1 MDVMKKTTELLVG
14 LRRRSKSMTKMTK
27 IRIAMAIGC
36 LLISAALAFF
46 IRSASSEATDSSS
59 TGVLMVAV
67 MALVLAAASAGRRRR
82 EQGNRNQEANKAVD
96 AEHEPR

>member
-1 MDVMKKTTELLVG
+1 
-14 LRRRSKSMTKMTK
+14 MTKMTK
-27 IRIAMAIGC
+27 IRIAMALGC
-36 LLISAALAFF
+36 LLTSATLAYF

-59 TGVLMVAV
+59 TGVQMVAV
-67 MALVLAAASAGRRRR
+67 MALVLAAAWAGRRRR

>member
-1 MDVMKKTTELLVG
+1 
-14 LRRRSKSMTKMTK
+14 MTKMTK
-27 IRIAMAIGC
+27 IRIAMALGC
-36 LLISAALAFF
+36 LLTSATLAYF

-59 TGVLMVAV
+59 TGVLMMVAV
-67 MALVLAAASAGRRRR
+67 AALVLAGASAGRRRR